1 MSRDNKEII
10 VGLDIGTTKIVA
22 LVAEVSAEGRLNVIG
37 MGSQDSRGLKKGV
50 VVNIEDTVATISR
63 VIQEVELMADCKVK
77 DVFTG
82 IAGSHIKS
90 FNSDGMVAIKDKEV
104 TPTDV
109 ERVVETARAMPIP
122 AEQEILHILT
132 QEFVIDGQDGI
143 REPIGMS
150 GMRLEV
156 RVHIVTGAVSSA
168 QNIVKCV
175 RRCGL
180 EVNDLVLQPLASS
193 YAVLSEDEKDLG
205 VCLVDIGGGTTDLA
219 VWTQGAIRHTSVIP
233 IAGDQITNDIA
244 MALRTPTRE
253 AEDIK
258 CKFGCALADLADPED
273 VLDVAGVDDRP
284 SRKLSRRAL
293 ADVIQP
299 RVEELFE
306 LVQAELRRSGF
317 DQVLSSGIVLTG
329 GSSVMPGMIELG
341 EEVFHM
347 PVRLGIPKYNGALAD
362 VVQHPRFA
370 TACGLLLEAQ
380 TQRKRGLKVREKR
393 DVKQVFGR
401 MRSWFEKNF

>member
-1 MSRDNKEII
+1 MSRDSKEFI

-22 LVAEVSAEGRLNVIG
+22 LVAEINPEGRLNIVG

-63 VIQEVELMADCKVK
+63 VLQEVELMADCKVK
-77 DVFTG
+77 DVYTG
-82 IAGSHIKS
+82 IAGSHIRS
-90 FNSDGMVAIKDKEV
+90 FNSNGMVAIKDKEV
-104 TPTDV
+104 TTMDV
-109 ERVVETARAMPIP
+109 ERVIETARAMPIP
-122 AEQEILHILT
+122 ADQEILHILT
-132 QEFVIDGQDGI
+132 QEFIIDDQDGI

-150 GMRLEV
+150 GFRLEV
-156 RVHIVTGAVSSA
+156 KVHIVTGAVSAA

-205 VCLVDIGGGTTDLA
+205 VCLIDIGGGTTDIA

-233 IAGDQITNDIA
+233 IAGDQVTNDIA

-258 CKFGCALADLADPED
+258 IRFGCALTHMADASESI
-273 VLDVAGVDDRP
+273 DVAGVDDRP

-306 LVQAELRRSGF
+306 LIQHELRRAGF
-317 DQVLSSGIVLTG
+317 EDVLSSGIVLTG
-329 GSSVMPGMIELG
+329 GASAMPGMVELG
-341 EEVFHM
+341 EEIFHM
-347 PVRLGIPKYNGALAD
+347 PVRLGSPKYTGSLAD
-362 VVQHPRFA
+362 VVQSPRFS
-370 TACGLLLEAQ
+370 TAYGLLLEAQ
-380 TQRKRGLKVREKR
+380 TQRRRGQKIQEKRGVS
-393 DVKQVFGR
+393 DVFSSMKQ
-401 MRSWFEKNF
+401 WFSKNF